1 MHAMTDGPGVNKKD
15 DYLYGRGT
23 AWFAFA
29 MTVALMLFDYILS
42 RPPNSAD
49 GAHSEGHHQIAHCL
63 AALSVCLQRQAP
75 SP

>member
-29 MTVALMLFDYILS
+29 MTVALMLFDYIDRQVIVSLFPHIKGEWQLS
-42 RPPNSAD
+42 D
-49 GAHSEGHHQIAHCL
+49 KQLGALVLGES
-63 AALSVCLQRQAP
+63 SRFT
-75 SP
+75 

>member
-29 MTVALMLFDYILS
+29 MTVALMLFDYI
-42 RPPNSAD
+42 
-49 GAHSEGHHQIAHCL
+49 
-63 AALSVCLQRQAP
+63 CLQRQAP